1 MNKLNHSSLLGI
13 LLLTASFLFACSFS
27 EAPDS
32 PTTMTMT
39 PSSPMSPVA
48 TREGVMPPAG
58 DTEGQTSEGTVMP
71 APPLWAPE
79 PKVRV
84 RKRLNVDQLGAAIWA
99 ATDGLKWAQDGDED
113 LLETLSLTLG
123 KPDYVEVTTE
133 NLESN
138 VLFMKFLED
147 AAGSVCRQMVERD
160 VEQGT
165 NLLLSPDEDDTGHI
179 LALLSKFHS
188 RNLSPAHP
196 DVKQWQWLYDSAL
209 TISAERNAA
218 WHTVCVALIRHPDF
232 YSY

>member
-1 MNKLNHSSLLGI
+1 
-13 LLLTASFLFACSFS
+13 
-27 EAPDS
+27 
-32 PTTMTMT
+32 
-39 PSSPMSPVA
+39 
-48 TREGVMPPAG
+48 
-58 DTEGQTSEGTVMP
+58 MP

-99 ATDGLKWAQDGDED
+99 ASDGLKWAQEGDED

-147 AAGSVCRQMVERD
+147 AAGSVCSQMVERD
-160 VEQGT
+160 LEQGT
-165 NLLLSPDEDDTGHI
+165 NLLLAPDEDDTRHI

-188 RNLSPAHP
+188 RNLSDTHP
-196 DVKQWQWLYDSAL
+196 DVKQWKWLYDSAL
-209 TISAERNAA
+209 TISSERNSA

>member
-1 MNKLNHSSLLGI
+1 
-13 LLLTASFLFACSFS
+13 
-27 EAPDS
+27 
-32 PTTMTMT
+32 MTMT
-39 PSSPMSPVA
+39 PAPPMPPVA
-48 TREGVMPPAG
+48 TSEGVMPPAG
-58 DTEGQTSEGTVMP
+58 DSEGQTSEGTAMP

-147 AAGSVCRQMVERD
+147 AAGSVCSQMVERD
-160 VEQGT
+160 IEQGT
-165 NLLLSPDEDDTGHI
+165 NLLLAPDENDTDQI

-188 RNLSPAHP
+188 RNLSPSHP

-209 TISAERNAA
+209 TISAERNSA
-218 WHTVCVALIRHPDF
+218 WHTVCVALVRHPDF